1 MKNLYADTN
10 TIVSYITGRDKE
22 QASSVKK
29 LLLEVKNGQATLTVI
44 PEVVIETVYVLEH
57 HYKIDRYQTAD
68 LIQSFLASSLIT
80 LENREVIMQSLEVY
94 KLNNLDFFDTYLYF
108 EAKSK
113 KAQVFS
119 FDQDLEK
126 LRKRY
131 Y

>member
-10 TIVSYITGRDKE
+10 AIVSYITGRNKE
-22 QASSVKK
+22 QALSFKS
-29 LLLEVKNGQATLTVI
+29 LLLEVKRGVATLTII
-44 PEVVIETVYVLEH
+44 PEVVVETVYVLEQ
-57 HYKIDRYQTAD
+57 HYRTEKYHACD
-68 LIQSFLASSLIT
+68 LIQSFLASNLVT

-94 KLNNLDFFDTYLYF
+94 KLNNLEFLDVYLYF

-113 KAQVFS
+113 NAEVFS

-131 Y
+131 